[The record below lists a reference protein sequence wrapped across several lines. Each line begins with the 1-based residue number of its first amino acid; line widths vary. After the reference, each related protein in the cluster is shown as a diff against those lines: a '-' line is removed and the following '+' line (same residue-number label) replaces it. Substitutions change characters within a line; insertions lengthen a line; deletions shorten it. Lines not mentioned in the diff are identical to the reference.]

1 MISFLARLATTAIA
15 IWAAASWLGGI
26 TVDTNGHGGWAAIGI
41 YLLVAL
47 VFTLI
52 NTFVKPLVTLLSL
65 PLLILTLGLFYLVV
79 NALML
84 LLTAWVTQ
92 QLGWGLEVDGFW
104 TAVGGA
110 IVISIVNMV
119 LSGLIP
125 DRVDGRR

>member
-1 MISFLARLATTAIA
+1 MPFLARVATTAVA
-15 IWAAASWLGGI
+15 IWAAASWLSGI
-26 TVDTNGHGGWAAIGI
+26 TVDTNDHGTWASIGI

-52 NTFVKPLVTLLSL
+52 NMYVKPLVTLLSL

-84 LLTAWVTQ
+84 LLAAWVTQ
-92 QLGWGLEVDGFW
+92 KLGWGLEVDGFW

-110 IVISIVNMV
+110 IVIAIVNMV
-119 LSGLIP
+119 LSALIP
-125 DRVDGRR
+125 DKIDGRR

>member
-1 MISFLARLATTAIA
+1 MLSFFARLATTAIA
-15 IWAAASWLGGI
+15 IWAAASLISGI
-26 TVDTNGHGGWAAIGI
+26 TVDTNDQGGWATVGV

-47 VFTLI
+47 VFTLV
-52 NTFVKPLVTLLSL
+52 NMFVKPLVMLLSL

-84 LLTAWVTQ
+84 MLTAWVTQ
-92 QLGWGLEVDGFW
+92 QLGWGLEVSGFW

-119 LSGLIP
+119 LSALIP
-125 DRVDGRR
+125 DRVDGGR